1 MPSTRDI
8 RRRIR
13 SITNT
18 QQITKAMQ
26 MVAAA
31 KMRKAQE
38 AALRTRLYA
47 KKALSLLSDLSLKTN
62 LELHPLLRKVEN
74 KKVLLILVTTDKGLC
89 GGLNVNIFKKAI
101 NFVQEQ
107 IKNGRE
113 VEFICVGKKG
123 RDFMQRHGFKIIAE
137 FLDFGDK
144 FNLLDMSA
152 VAQIPLQE
160 HRKKTY
166 SKIYLLY
173 TDFLSTLRYEPC
185 LRQLLPIEREE
196 LIKLSELGKNIK
208 SSVFRDREKKVID
221 KTDKKKKG
229 FEYIFEPSADEVLE
243 VLLPRL
249 CEMQIYQAVL
259 ESNASEHSSRMVTM
273 KNATDAAGD
282 IIADLQ
288 LTFNQARQAAITR
301 EIAEISAGSLK

>member
-18 QQITKAMQ
+18 QQVTCAMQ

-47 KKALSLLSDLSLKTN
+47 KKSLDLLSDLSAKTN
-62 LELHPLLRKVEN
+62 PRLHPLLSKN
-74 KKVLLILVTTDKGLC
+74 KSKKSLVLLITTDKGLC
-89 GGLNVNIFKKAI
+89 GGLNANILKNTI

-107 IKNGRE
+107 KQKNSE
-113 VEFICVGKKG
+113 VEFICIGKKG

-137 FLDFGDK
+137 FLNFGDK

-160 HRKKTY
+160 YRKKTY

-173 TDFLSTLRYEPC
+173 TDFLSTLRYEPR

-196 LIKLSELGKNIK
+196 LIKLEELGKDIVSNI
-208 SSVFRDREKKVID
+208 SRDREKI
-221 KTDKKKKG
+221 KTQEVKS
-229 FEYIFEPSADEVLE
+229 FEYIFEPSPDLVLE

-259 ESNASEHSSRMVTM
+259 EANASEHSARMVAM
-273 KNATDAAGD
+273 KNATDAARD
-282 IIADLQ
+282 IVSDLR
-288 LTFNQARQAAITR
+288 LTFNQARQAAITK

>member
-8 RRRIR
+8 RRRIK

-18 QQITKAMQ
+18 KQITRAMQ

-47 KKALSLLSDLSLKTN
+47 KKALSLLSDLSFKTN
-62 LELHPLLRKVEN
+62 PALHPLLRKVEN

-89 GGLNVNIFKKAI
+89 GGLNANILKKAI

-107 IKNGRE
+107 RKNARE
-113 VEFICVGKKG
+113 GEFICVGKKG

-137 FLDFGDK
+137 FLNFGDK

-160 HRKKTY
+160 YRKKTY

-173 TDFLSTLRYEPC
+173 TDFLSTLRHEPR
-185 LRQLLPIEREE
+185 LRQLLPIERKE
-196 LIKLSELGKNIK
+196 LIKLEELGKNTM
-208 SSVFRDREKKVID
+208 STFFHDREKKQTQEI
-221 KTDKKKKG
+221 KG
-229 FEYIFEPSADEVLE
+229 FEYIFEPSPDSVLE

-259 ESNASEHSSRMVTM
+259 EANASEHSARMIAM

-282 IIADLQ
+282 IITDLR

-301 EIAEISAGSLK
+301 EIAEISAGSTIK